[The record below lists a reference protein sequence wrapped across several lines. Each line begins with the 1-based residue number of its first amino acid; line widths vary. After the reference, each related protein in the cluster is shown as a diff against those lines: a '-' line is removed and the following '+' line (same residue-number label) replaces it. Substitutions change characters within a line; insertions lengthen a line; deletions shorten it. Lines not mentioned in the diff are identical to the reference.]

1 MSNPTSK
8 MIGRINSVYELLN
21 MGGFDIIDNKGKV
34 CCSLDLPFKMND
46 LDTNVMKLAVIMFSL
61 NYGLEYKPSGE
72 MNIKSDKLEISFNK
86 NSINSLLTSVQSGG
100 DDSDDKSDAI
110 IEVPS
115 NTGTTTIALNNK
127 LSVKTRVKVTIL
139 NFNKLIW
146 VISTLLLLYFTTH
159 IGLAVSRDS
168 VKTKME
174 IINIQQQSLKRELS
188 RPMPEKVKTLLEY
201 INLYN
206 PIEASGENCLGDNCN
221 ITMSNELSTNVYEN
235 DMELYRQLLEK
246 YVKSNNNQLY
256 IAPPQSI
263 KPDEEPIPEEIETT
277 WNFVMMSCW
286 NGPSKLINNML
297 KPYTDV
303 RDDLTDI
310 GTSKAAELQGIKQVL
325 EQVTGTLA
333 SDLDKLNAMARQEG
347 EKPINTVLNN
357 LYDMLL
363 QRTQESKIGNVRKKI
378 AIAQEIIV
386 LIPEVMTQLAVS
398 TPNVPSEIVKIV
410 SNYQSVITEFMWLY
424 WVIGLIN
431 SLYMTIIGYLLSQV
445 KIRKEDMSEE
455 DFIELKR
462 QFLLKYQEDM
472 KSIILKVANEQSLS
486 EDDIAN
492 SLGNLID
499 IVNNIDMPEN
509 MKFNKDDFKTQ
520 INSLFIR
527 QFGNGNLA
535 NNMRITPNLD
545 FISQFIVEAVNNN
558 ADNQQ
563 QLVARG
569 GKSKKTKKTNKT
581 NKTNKTKKS
590 KKTNKAKKSKK
601 TNKAKKSKKTNKAK
615 KSKKTKKSKGG
626 RTRKC

>member
-206 PIEASGENCLGDNCN
+206 PTEASGENCLGDNCN

-286 NGPSKLINNML
+286 NGPSKLIDNML

-581 NKTNKTKKS
+581 NKTKKS
-590 KKTNKAKKSKK
+590 KKTNRAKKSKK
-601 TNKAKKSKKTNKAK
+601 TNRAKKSKKTNKAK

-626 RTRKC
+626 KTRKC

>member
-8 MIGRINSVYELLN
+8 MIGRISSVYELFN
-21 MGGFDIIDNKGKV
+21 TSGFDIINNKGEV

-61 NYGLEYKPSGE
+61 NYVLEYKPSGE

-100 DDSDDKSDAI
+100 DDSDDENDAI
-110 IEVPS
+110 IEVPGK
-115 NTGTTTIALNNK
+115 TGTTSSIALNNK
-127 LSVKTRVKVTIL
+127 LSLKTRVKVTIL

-146 VISTLLLLYFTTH
+146 IISTMLVLYFTTH
-159 IGLAVSRDS
+159 IGLAISRDS
-168 VKTKME
+168 IKTKTD

-206 PIEASGENCLGDNCN
+206 PVEASGTDCVGDKCN
-221 ITMSNELSTNVYEN
+221 INMSNELSTNVYEN

-246 YVKSNNNQLY
+246 YVQPDNNQLY

-263 KPDEEPIPEEIETT
+263 KPDEEPIPEEIQST
-277 WNFVMMSCW
+277 WDFVMMSCW
-286 NGPSKLINNML
+286 NGPSKLIDNML

-303 RDDLTDI
+303 RAELTDI
-310 GTSKAAELQGIKQVL
+310 GTSKAVELQGIKQVL
-325 EQVTGTLA
+325 EQVSATLA
-333 SDLDKLNAMARQEG
+333 SDLDKLNAMARQDG
-347 EKPINTVLNN
+347 EKPMNTVLNN
-357 LYDMLL
+357 IYDMLL

-378 AIAQEIIV
+378 AIAQEIII

-410 SNYQSVITEFMWLY
+410 SNYQSIITEFMWLY

-431 SLYMTIIGYLLSQV
+431 SLYMTVIGYLLSQV

-462 QFLLKYQEDM
+462 QFLLRYQTDM
-472 KSIILKVANEQSLS
+472 NSIIVEVVDKQGLS
-486 EDDIAN
+486 EEEIVGGL
-492 SLGNLID
+492 SNLID

-509 MKFNKDDFKTQ
+509 MKFNKDDFQAQ
-520 INSLFIR
+520 INSLFIN
-527 QFGNGNLA
+527 QFGTRNLTTG
-535 NNMRITPNLD
+535 MRITPNLD
-545 FISQFIVEAVNNN
+545 FITRFIVEVINND

-563 QLVARG
+563 QIVVRG
-569 GKSKKTKKTNKT
+569 E
-581 NKTNKTKKS
+581 
-590 KKTNKAKKSKK
+590 
-601 TNKAKKSKKTNKAK
+601 
-615 KSKKTKKSKGG
+615 KSKKTKKS
-626 RTRKC
+626 TRKKTKKSKKAKKSKKCKKSKKAKKTKKAKKAKKSKGRITRKH

>member
-61 NYGLEYKPSGE
+61 NYDLEYKPSGE

-286 NGPSKLINNML
+286 NGPSKLIDNML

-563 QLVARG
+563 KLVARG
-569 GKSKKTKKTNKT
+569 GKSKKTKKTNKAI
-581 NKTNKTKKS
+581 KTKKS
-590 KKTNKAKKSKK
+590 KKTNNAKKSKK
-601 TNKAKKSKKTNKAK
+601 TNRAKKSKKTNKAK

-626 RTRKC
+626 KTRKC

>member
-8 MIGRINSVYELLN
+8 MIGRISSVYELFN
-21 MGGFDIIDNKGKV
+21 TSGFDIINNKGEV

-61 NYGLEYKPSGE
+61 NYVLEYKPSGE

-100 DDSDDKSDAI
+100 DDSDDENDAI
-110 IEVPS
+110 IEVPGK
-115 NTGTTTIALNNK
+115 TGTTSSIALNNK
-127 LSVKTRVKVTIL
+127 LSLKTRVKVTIL

-146 VISTLLLLYFTTH
+146 IISTMLVLYFTTH
-159 IGLAVSRDS
+159 IGLAISRDS
-168 VKTKME
+168 IKTKTD

-206 PIEASGENCLGDNCN
+206 PVEASSGAYCVGDKCN
-221 ITMSNELSTNVYEN
+221 INMSNELSTNVYEN

-246 YVKSNNNQLY
+246 YVQPDNNQLY

-263 KPDEEPIPEEIETT
+263 KPDEEPIPEEIQST
-277 WNFVMMSCW
+277 WDFVMMSCW
-286 NGPSKLINNML
+286 NGPSKLIDNML

-347 EKPINTVLNN
+347 EKPMNTVLNN
-357 LYDMLL
+357 IYDMLL
-363 QRTQESKIGNVRKKI
+363 QRTQESKIGNIRKKI

-424 WVIGLIN
+424 WAIGLIN
-431 SLYMTIIGYLLSQV
+431 SLYMTVIGYLLSQV

-462 QFLLKYQEDM
+462 HFLLKYQTDM
-472 KSIILKVANEQSLS
+472 NSIIREVVNKQGLS
-486 EDDIAN
+486 EGEIVGG
-492 SLGNLID
+492 LGNLID

-509 MKFNKDDFKTQ
+509 MKFNKDDFQAQ
-520 INSLFIR
+520 INSLFIN
-527 QFGNGNLA
+527 QFGTRNLTTG
-535 NNMRITPNLD
+535 MRITPNLD
-545 FISQFIVEAVNNN
+545 FITRFIVEVINND

-563 QLVARG
+563 QLVVRG
-569 GKSKKTKKTNKT
+569 GKSKKTKKSTRK
-581 NKTNKTKKS
+581 KTKKS
-590 KKTNKAKKSKK
+590 KKAKKSKKCKKSKKAKKTKKAKKAKKSK
-601 TNKAKKSKKTNKAK
+601 
-615 KSKKTKKSKGG
+615 G
-626 RTRKC
+626 RITRKH

>member
-1 MSNPTSK
+1 

-61 NYGLEYKPSGE
+61 NYDLEYKPSGE

-286 NGPSKLINNML
+286 NGPSKLIDNML

-563 QLVARG
+563 KLVARG
-569 GKSKKTKKTNKT
+569 GKSKKTKKTNKAI
-581 NKTNKTKKS
+581 KTKKS
-590 KKTNKAKKSKK
+590 KKTNNAKKSKK
-601 TNKAKKSKKTNKAK
+601 TNRAKKSKKTNKAK

-626 RTRKC
+626 KTRKC

>member
-286 NGPSKLINNML
+286 NGPSKLIDNML

>member
-1 MSNPTSK
+1 MISVGKVVNRYIIYVKYIYIMSNPTSK
-8 MIGRINSVYELLN
+8 MIGRINMVYKLLN
-21 MGGFDIIDNKGKV
+21 MGGFDIINSKGEV
-34 CCSLDLPFKMND
+34 CCSLDLPFKMNE

-61 NYGLEYKPSGE
+61 NYGLEYEPSGE

-86 NSINSLLTSVQSGG
+86 NSIKSLLASVQYGG
-100 DDSDDKSDAI
+100 DDSDDDTDGAI
-110 IEVPS
+110 IEVPG
-115 NTGTTTIALNNK
+115 NTDTTSSIALNNK
-127 LSVKTRVKVTIL
+127 LSLKTRVKVTIL

-146 VISTLLLLYFTTH
+146 VISTMLLLYFTTH
-159 IGLAVSRDS
+159 IGLAISRDS
-168 VKTKME
+168 IKTKMD

-206 PIEASGENCLGDNCN
+206 PVEASTAYCVGDKCN
-221 ITMSNELSTNVYEN
+221 INMSNELSTNVYEN

-246 YVKSNNNQLY
+246 YVESNNNQLY

-263 KPDEEPIPEEIETT
+263 KPNEEPKPEEIQST
-277 WNFVMMSCW
+277 WDFVMMSCW
-286 NGPSKLINNML
+286 NGPSKLIDNML

-303 RDDLTDI
+303 RDELVDI
-310 GTSKAAELQGIKQVL
+310 GTSKATELQGIKQVL

-545 FISQFIVEAVNNN
+545 FISRFIVEVINND

-563 QLVARG
+563 QLVVRG
-569 GKSKKTKKTNKT
+569 GKSKKTKKSTRKKT
-581 NKTNKTKKS
+581 RKTKKANR
-590 KKTNKAKKSKK
+590 NK
-601 TNKAKKSKKTNKAK
+601 NK
-615 KSKKTKKSKGG
+615 
-626 RTRKC
+626 RRKRSA